1 MNYGTMGSII
11 ETDLKNY
18 QWFFQLFSDGLVLLL
33 LLLLVVCCCCCCWY
47 LLCVLILFIF
57 FYKKIVSLQ
66 WTLMATPR
74 TVQRTRDA
82 FSLARHNRYADLKT
96 IFEGQNHEFHPDTAD
111 EKGNSILLV
120 ACQNGEFHSVSALLV
135 TE

>member
-1 MNYGTMGSII
+1 MV
-11 ETDLKNY
+11 
-18 QWFFQLFSDGLVLLL
+18 QLFSDGVVVVVVVGGLLL
-33 LLLLVVCCCCCCWY
+33 LLLLFVSMMCSY
-47 LLCVLILFIF
+47 FLFLFF